1 MWRPRCKSCKAC
13 ARFTKSWVLTQF
25 LNDIPAACPHRLWPD
40 GRLVRARL
48 ARGWFGANIVGF
60 SASEKTRQRAVELQ
74 VIDQACTSVAE
85 AVQGADLVL
94 LAVPVGAMHSSFA
107 AMRNVLQPSTLLMD
121 VGSTKCD
128 VIAAAVTTLGD
139 RLSCF
144 VPAHPIAGKEVAGI
158 EHAES
163 TLYQERRTILTPLP
177 KTGIHR
183 LQAAHD
189 VWTAIGSHVSTMT
202 PEAHD
207 ATFAAVSHLPHML
220 AFAAVNA
227 LMAQPQ
233 GAAFMDMA
241 GPGFRDFSRI
251 AASDA
256 SVWRDIL
263 SANHAEVLKQVAHFR
278 GALDQFENAL
288 KQGDAAA
295 LQHLI
300 QQASDVRSAWTLQA
314 GNACSQTSL

>member
-1 MWRPRCKSCKAC
+1 MK
-13 ARFTKSWVLTQF
+13 FQ
-25 LNDIPAACPHRLWPD
+25 
-40 GRLVRARL
+40 RL
-48 ARGWFGANIVGF
+48 ALIGCGLMGGSFALALRQAGLVHTIVGF
-60 SASEKTRQRAVELQ
+60 SASEKTRHRAVELK
-74 VIDQACTSVAE
+74 VIDQACSSVAE

-94 LAVPVGAMHSSFA
+94 LAVPVGAMHSSFS
-107 AMRNVLQPSTLLMD
+107 AMRDVLQPSTLLMD

-177 KTGIHR
+177 KTSIHKM
-183 LQAAHD
+183 QAAHD
-189 VWTAIGSHVSTMT
+189 VWTAIGSHVSNMT

-207 ATFAAVSHLPHML
+207 ATLAAVSHLPHML

-227 LMAQPQ
+227 LTAQSQ
-233 GAAFMDMA
+233 GAAFLDMA

-263 SANHAEVLKQVAHFR
+263 NANHSEVLKQVGHFR
-278 GALDQFENAL
+278 AALDQFEDAL
-288 KQGDAAA
+288 KLGDTQA

-314 GNACSQTSL
+314 GNACNQASED

>member
-1 MWRPRCKSCKAC
+1 MT
-13 ARFTKSWVLTQF
+13 FQ
-25 LNDIPAACPHRLWPD
+25 
-40 GRLVRARL
+40 RL
-48 ARGWFGANIVGF
+48 ALIGCGLMGGSFALALRQAGLVQHIVGF
-60 SASEKTRQRAVELQ
+60 SASEKTRQRALELK
-74 VIDQACTSVAE
+74 VIDQACNSVAE
-85 AVQGADLVL
+85 AVRGADLVL
-94 LAVPVGAMHSSFA
+94 LAVPVGAMHESFA
-107 AMRNVLQPSTLLMD
+107 AMREVLAPNALLMD

-128 VIAAAVTTLGD
+128 VIAAAQATLGE
-139 RLSCF
+139 RLNCF

-158 EHAES
+158 EHAEAA
-163 TLYQERRTILTPLP
+163 LYTDHRTILTPLP
-177 KTGIHR
+177 QTSIHR
-183 LQAAHD
+183 MQAAHD

-227 LMAQPQ
+227 LMTQSQ
-233 GAAFMDMA
+233 GAAFLEMA

-263 SANHAEVLKQVAHFR
+263 SANHAEVLTQVAHFR
-278 GALDQFENAL
+278 AALGQFENAL
-288 KQGDAAA
+288 RQGDTAA
-295 LQHLI
+295 LRQLI

-314 GNACSQTSL
+314 GNACNKASED

>member
-1 MWRPRCKSCKAC
+1 MRQA
-13 ARFTKSWVLTQF
+13 
-25 LNDIPAACPHRLWPD
+25 
-40 GRLVRARL
+40 GLVET
-48 ARGWFGANIVGF
+48 IVGF
-60 SASEKTRQRAVELQ
+60 SASEKTRLRAVELK
-74 VIDQACTSVAE
+74 VIDQACSSVAE

-94 LAVPVGAMHSSFA
+94 LAVPVGATHSSFS
-107 AMRNVLQPSTLLMD
+107 AMREVLQPNTLLMD

-128 VIAAAVTTLGD
+128 VIAAAQATLGE
-139 RLSCF
+139 RLSCL

-163 TLYQERRTILTPLP
+163 SLYQDRRTILTPLP

-207 ATFAAVSHLPHML
+207 ATFAAVSHLPHLL

-227 LMAQPQ
+227 LVTQPQ
-233 GAAFMDMA
+233 GAAFLEMA

-251 AASDA
+251 AGSDA
-256 SVWRDIL
+256 AVWRDIL
-263 SANHAEVLKQVAHFR
+263 SANKTEVLTQVAHFR
-278 GALDQFENAL
+278 AALDQFENAL
-288 KQGDAAA
+288 NQGDAQA
-295 LQHLI
+295 LQQLI
-300 QQASDVRSAWTLQA
+300 QQASDVRAAWTLQA
-314 GNACSQTSL
+314 GNACNKASED

>member
-1 MWRPRCKSCKAC
+1 
-13 ARFTKSWVLTQF
+13 
-25 LNDIPAACPHRLWPD
+25 
-40 GRLVRARL
+40 
-48 ARGWFGANIVGF
+48 
-60 SASEKTRQRAVELQ
+60 
-74 VIDQACTSVAE
+74 
-85 AVQGADLVL
+85 
-94 LAVPVGAMHSSFA
+94 
-107 AMRNVLQPSTLLMD
+107 
-121 VGSTKCD
+121 
-128 VIAAAVTTLGD
+128 VIAAAQATLGE

-158 EHAES
+158 EHADAK
-163 TLYQERRTILTPLP
+163 LYQERRTILTPLP

-183 LQAAHD
+183 LQAAHE

-233 GAAFMDMA
+233 GAAFLDMA

-251 AASDA
+251 AASDPA
-256 SVWRDIL
+256 VWRDIL
-263 SANHAEVLKQVAHFR
+263 SANHAEVLSQVAHFR
-278 GALDQFENAL
+278 TALDRFENAL
-288 KQGDAAA
+288 KQGDNAA

-300 QQASDVRSAWTLQA
+300 QQASDIRSAWTLQA
-314 GNACSQTSL
+314 GNACTPASHT

>member
-1 MWRPRCKSCKAC
+1 MK
-13 ARFTKSWVLTQF
+13 FQ
-25 LNDIPAACPHRLWPD
+25 
-40 GRLVRARL
+40 RL
-48 ARGWFGANIVGF
+48 ALIGCGLMGGSFALALRQAGLVETIVGF
-60 SASEKTRQRAVELQ
+60 SASEKTRQRAVELK
-74 VIDQACTSVAE
+74 VIDQACSSVAE

-94 LAVPVGAMHSSFA
+94 LAVPVGATHSSFS
-107 AMRNVLQPSTLLMD
+107 AMREVLQPNTLLMD

-128 VIAAAVTTLGD
+128 VIAAAQATLGE
-139 RLSCF
+139 RLSCL

-163 TLYQERRTILTPLP
+163 SLYQDRRTILTPLP

-207 ATFAAVSHLPHML
+207 ATFAAVSHLPHLL

-227 LMAQPQ
+227 LVTQPQ
-233 GAAFMDMA
+233 GAAFLEMA

-251 AASDA
+251 AGSDA
-256 SVWRDIL
+256 AVWRDIL
-263 SANHAEVLKQVAHFR
+263 SANKTEVLTQVAHFR
-278 GALDQFENAL
+278 AALDQFENAL
-288 KQGDAAA
+288 NQGDAQA
-295 LQHLI
+295 LQQLI
-300 QQASDVRSAWTLQA
+300 QQASDVRAAWTLQA
-314 GNACSQTSL
+314 GNACNKASED

>member
-1 MWRPRCKSCKAC
+1 MK
-13 ARFTKSWVLTQF
+13 FQ
-25 LNDIPAACPHRLWPD
+25 
-40 GRLVRARL
+40 RL
-48 ARGWFGANIVGF
+48 ALIGCGLMSGSFALALREAGLVQTIVGF
-60 SASEKTRQRAVELQ
+60 SASEKTRQRAVELK
-74 VIDQACTSVAE
+74 VIDQACHSVAE

-107 AMRNVLQPSTLLMD
+107 AMRDVLQPNALLMD

-128 VIAAAVTTLGD
+128 VIAAAQATLGE

-158 EHAES
+158 EHAQAS
-163 TLYQERRTILTPLP
+163 LYQDRRTILTPLP
-177 KTGIHR
+177 KTSIHR
-183 LQAAHD
+183 MQAAHD
-189 VWTAIGSHVSTMT
+189 VWTAMGSHVSNMT
-202 PEAHD
+202 PETHD

-233 GAAFMDMA
+233 GAAFLDMA

-263 SANHAEVLKQVAHFR
+263 NANHSEVLTQVAHFR
-278 GALDQFENAL
+278 AALDQFEIAL
-288 KQGDAAA
+288 KSGDTAA
-295 LQHLI
+295 LQQLI

-314 GNACSQTSL
+314 GNACNTASEDK

>member
-1 MWRPRCKSCKAC
+1 MK
-13 ARFTKSWVLTQF
+13 FQ
-25 LNDIPAACPHRLWPD
+25 
-40 GRLVRARL
+40 RL
-48 ARGWFGANIVGF
+48 ALIGCGLMGGSFALAMREAGLVQTIAGF
-60 SASEKTRQRAVELQ
+60 SASKNTRQRAVELK
-74 VIDQACTSVAE
+74 VIDQSCASVAE

-107 AMRNVLQPSTLLMD
+107 AMRDVLQPNTLLMD

-128 VIAAAVTTLGD
+128 VIAAAQATLGE

-158 EHAES
+158 EHAEAA
-163 TLYQERRTILTPLP
+163 LYKHRRTILTPLP
-177 KTGIHR
+177 QTSIHR
-183 LQAAHD
+183 MQAAHD
-189 VWTAIGSHVSTMT
+189 LWTAIGSHVSTMT

-207 ATFAAVSHLPHML
+207 ATFAAVSHLPHLL

-227 LMAQPQ
+227 LTGQPQ
-233 GAAFMDMA
+233 GATFLDMA

-263 SANHAEVLKQVAHFR
+263 SANKAEVLTQVAHFR
-278 GALDQFENAL
+278 AALEQFENTL
-288 KQGDAAA
+288 KQGNTAA
-295 LQHLI
+295 LQQLI

-314 GNACSQTSL
+314 GNACNTASED